1 MLRTTTYFDG
11 RPDARFF
18 MADIDG
24 LIVSV
29 RENLPTYAV
38 TDGEVWIACR
48 IHARC
53 IERRWESTRIARR
66 ELGRFVRASLGS
78 CVDTTTIGVWIPIER
93 EEYAIGCPVCAA
105 PRSQP
110 CVDASAQSL
119 PDRGAWL
126 SVIGAPYKPE
136 AHQVAVTPRPFI
148 HAGRST
154 AHYQSLRG
162 MPARRDDLRLCG
174 DPHE

>member
-1 MLRTTTYFDG
+1 MGRAEPAKIAVMLRTTTYFDG

-66 ELGRFVRASLGS
+66 AARALRSRQPRIVRRHDDDRR
-78 CVDTTTIGVWIPIER
+78 VDSDRARRVRDRLPR
-93 EEYAIGCPVCAA
+93 LRCAA
-105 PRSQP
+105 IAAVRRCECTESSRSGRL
-110 CVDASAQSL
+110 VER
-119 PDRGAWL
+119 DRC
-126 SVIGAPYKPE
+126 
-136 AHQVAVTPRPFI
+136 AV
-148 HAGRST
+148 
-154 AHYQSLRG
+154 
-162 MPARRDDLRLCG
+162 
-174 DPHE
+174 